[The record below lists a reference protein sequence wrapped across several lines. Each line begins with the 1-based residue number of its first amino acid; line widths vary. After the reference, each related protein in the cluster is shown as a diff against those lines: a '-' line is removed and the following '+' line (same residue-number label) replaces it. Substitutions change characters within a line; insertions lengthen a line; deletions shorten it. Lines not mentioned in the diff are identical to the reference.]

1 MTKIDQR
8 KTASAET
15 NLKKAEAGR
24 RGKGSTAF
32 AAKVVVSREAKL
44 QERIELVVRMAE
56 ERDGIVNADDVI
68 RHNRRVLW
76 SRMKATKI
84 A

>member
-1 MTKIDQR
+1 
-8 KTASAET
+8 
-15 NLKKAEAGR
+15 
-24 RGKGSTAF
+24 
-32 AAKVVVSREAKL
+32 
-44 QERIELVVRMAE
+44 MAE
-56 ERDGIVNADDVI
+56 EREGLVNADDVI